1 MVSDLLSVP
10 VMMMLIAAVVL
21 VTLPVA
27 WGLRP
32 ALREI
37 SAHAE

>member
-1 MVSDLLSVP
+1 MMV
-10 VMMMLIAAVVL
+10 LIAAVVL
-21 VTLPVA
+21 ITLPLA

-37 SAHAE
+37 PAHAG